1 MKKKLRVAISGL
13 GRIGRTILKKNLNSD
28 KFKITFLN
36 DVNPDVKN
44 LAYLINMTLLMA
56 YSLTKHHMK
65 VQI

>member
-44 LAYLINMTLLMA
+44 LAYLINYESTYGLF
-56 YSLTKHHMK
+56 H
-65 VQI
+65 